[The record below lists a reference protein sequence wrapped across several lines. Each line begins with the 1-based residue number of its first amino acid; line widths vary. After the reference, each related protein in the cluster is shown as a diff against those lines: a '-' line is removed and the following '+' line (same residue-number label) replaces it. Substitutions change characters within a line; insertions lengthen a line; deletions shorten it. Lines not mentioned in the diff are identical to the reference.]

1 MAETSTETL
10 DSTEPISIPDKY
22 FVFKSKNFVLIP
34 VLSVLICLLLI
45 FGIIVF
51 LNYSANEKFMQNYR
65 YAIIYDIANRLKN
78 VDDTALLKNIIDES
92 LKNRWVKTIFI
103 CDRAGNL
110 IIHSIEEITQKLA
123 GKRIG
128 NKYEFIFNHLWQF
141 KPDGTPIPLEKVF
154 IPELSVV
161 SALPVYDAETKT
173 IKYVVTVKFH
183 RFMFDSFLLRYKKLP
198 WYFFFIEIGAAVIII
213 ILLVSFIIFI
223 LLKNNFKKIN
233 RKLRYILLNLY
244 KINPENLPLK
254 VEFNAEKFKD
264 NIVADYIKF
273 INDLLDKF
281 YNKLQNEI
289 KRGEGLRRVVP
300 PLILREPV
308 EKEIKVLLKSE
319 QINIPDE
326 LWNVYFKNEDIKE
339 IEGYSTG
346 LYHFKK
352 KNPDIVFKFINIS
365 SNKKGFFIAEIKEG
379 NTQKKSFLL
388 SFINYFLNNRLE
400 NIDSASTY
408 LANMNNLLN
417 RVGHSELKFDALYT
431 VLDNNTNYI
440 EVSSTRI
447 TPLIFY
453 KAEDREA
460 TYYEFAGLQIGE
472 RWGDE
477 FVQSLKKESF
487 RLSNNDTLVILNK
500 TIENLV
506 NFDGD
511 KYELHNIV
519 KTIHKEFPASAEVM
533 IEKIKDSMKDFS
545 VDFSKIDDL
554 IILIIKRNQ

>member
-1 MAETSTETL
+1 
-10 DSTEPISIPDKY
+10 
-22 FVFKSKNFVLIP
+22 
-34 VLSVLICLLLI
+34 
-45 FGIIVF
+45 
-51 LNYSANEKFMQNYR
+51 
-65 YAIIYDIANRLKN
+65 
-78 VDDTALLKNIIDES
+78 
-92 LKNRWVKTIFI
+92 
-103 CDRAGNL
+103 
-110 IIHSIEEITQKLA
+110 
-123 GKRIG
+123 
-128 NKYEFIFNHLWQF
+128 
-141 KPDGTPIPLEKVF
+141 
-154 IPELSVV
+154 
-161 SALPVYDAETKT
+161 
-173 IKYVVTVKFH
+173 
-183 RFMFDSFLLRYKKLP
+183 
-198 WYFFFIEIGAAVIII
+198 
-213 ILLVSFIIFI
+213 
-223 LLKNNFKKIN
+223 
-233 RKLRYILLNLY
+233 
-244 KINPENLPLK
+244 
-254 VEFNAEKFKD
+254 
-264 NIVADYIKF
+264 
-273 INDLLDKF
+273 
-281 YNKLQNEI
+281 
-289 KRGEGLRRVVP
+289 
-300 PLILREPV
+300 
-308 EKEIKVLLKSE
+308 
-319 QINIPDE
+319 
-326 LWNVYFKNEDIKE
+326 
-339 IEGYSTG
+339 
-346 LYHFKK
+346 
-352 KNPDIVFKFINIS
+352 
-365 SNKKGFFIAEIKEG
+365 
-379 NTQKKSFLL
+379 KKSFLL

-519 KTIHKEFPASAEVM
+519 KTVHKEFPASAEVM
-533 IEKIKDSMKDFS
+533 IEKIKDSLKDFS